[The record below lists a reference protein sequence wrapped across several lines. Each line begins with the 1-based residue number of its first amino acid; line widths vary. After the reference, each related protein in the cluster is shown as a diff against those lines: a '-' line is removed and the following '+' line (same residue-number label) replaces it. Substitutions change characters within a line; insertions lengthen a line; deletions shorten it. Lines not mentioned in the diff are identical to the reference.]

1 MLKDEMLLNDGMIKK
16 FVDGNG
22 IFYQR
27 VKISD
32 NIERE
37 EETGFLYCYNS
48 ILGHVG
54 VQAYNGWEVD
64 MKDQKVVYVRRE
76 ANDVFDEDSMRSI
89 EGKPVTL
96 HHPDEMVDSKNF
108 QRYAK
113 GFIKNV
119 RREGD
124 NIIGDL
130 VIHDESTIQKVLSG
144 ELKDL
149 SLGYQAKLVP
159 VGDGTLKQTDIVVNH
174 LAVVGEGRAENAR
187 IVDAKPDNFSEEKG
201 NKFMGLFK
209 KPKVTVEIDF
219 NEEAEPETLQEL
231 FDKAEEVKEDI
242 VEDSK
247 EEEIEVADEDKEKDL
262 DEQEAMKS
270 RGILKSRLK
279 EDEDKEE
286 TESKEG
292 EKKDMKDFSYFMA
305 KYDEVKKMP
314 KGEFRDKAF
323 ETYNAEC
330 KETLGVELPTIVDE
344 PKKNIL
350 DQSVGL
356 AENTK
361 VEEQPQTR
369 PLVADAQAEERW
381 FKDLYR
387 SMDKKENA
395 QKYASMSY
403 HDVIDM
409 LEGRRK

>member
-124 NIIGDL
+124 NIVGDL

-219 NEEAEPETLQEL
+219 NDEESIEEENQEVEKNSLNGVGLTTTTATDWTTTTL
-231 FDKAEEVKEDI
+231 DSK
-242 VEDSK
+242 VEDL
-247 EEEIEVADEDKEKDL
+247 VADEDKEKDL
-262 DEQEAMKS
+262 
-270 RGILKSRLK
+270 

>member
-1 MLKDEMLLNDGMIKK
+1 MEFIKDKMLKDEMLLNDGMIKK

-124 NIIGDL
+124 NIVGDL

-262 DEQEAMKS
+262 
-270 RGILKSRLK
+270 

-314 KGEFRDKAF
+314 KGDFRDKAF

>member
-1 MLKDEMLLNDGMIKK
+1 MNENIVIKDEMLLNDGMIKK
-16 FVDGNG
+16 FVDGKG
-22 IFYQR
+22 VFYQR
-27 VKISD
+27 VRISD

-64 MKDQKVVYVRRE
+64 MKDKKVVYVRRE
-76 ANDVFDEDSMRSI
+76 AQDVFDEDSMRSI

-108 QRYAK
+108 MKYAK
-113 GFIKNV
+113 GFIRNV
-119 RREGD
+119 RRDGD
-124 NIIGDL
+124 NIVGDL
-130 VIHDESTIQKVLSG
+130 IIHDESTIQKVLSG

-187 IVDAKPDNFSEEKG
+187 IMDAMPNDFSEEKEG
-201 NKFMGLFK
+201 KRMGLFK
-209 KPKVTVEIDF
+209 KPKVTVQIDF
-219 NEEAEPETLQEL
+219 NEEAEAETLQEL
-231 FDKAEEVKEDI
+231 FDNEEVKEKEVKK
-242 VEDSK
+242 VED
-247 EEEIEVADEDKEKDL
+247 EEEKELTDAEEDKEDL
-262 DEQEAMKS
+262 
-270 RGILKSRLK
+270 
-279 EDEDKEE
+279 EDEASE
-286 TESKEG
+286 EG

-314 KGEFRDKAF
+314 KGDFRDKAF
-323 ETYNAEC
+323 ESYNVEC
-330 KETLGVELPTIVDE
+330 KELLGVELPSIVDE

-361 VEEQPQTR
+361 VEEQPQTK
-369 PLVADAQAEERW
+369 PLIADAQAEERW
-381 FKDLYR
+381 FSNLYR

-395 QKYASMSY
+395 SKYASMTY

-409 LEGRRK
+409 LEGRK